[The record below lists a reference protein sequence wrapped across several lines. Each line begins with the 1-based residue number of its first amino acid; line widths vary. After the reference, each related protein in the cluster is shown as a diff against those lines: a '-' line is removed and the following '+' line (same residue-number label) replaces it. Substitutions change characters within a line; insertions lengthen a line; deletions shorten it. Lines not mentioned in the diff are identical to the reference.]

1 MLVNVTDVF
10 TSEGKV
16 ISREFPFERMVLV
29 HEGTEFPVKDS
40 SAVSLKL
47 SNTAQGKALAEA
59 SVKLVVSIPCDRC
72 LNEVEYPMELN
83 ISREVCAPDRA
94 DAESLEEQDAFM
106 EGYSLNIDSLIDNEI
121 TTSWPM
127 KVLCRPDCKGLCP
140 VCGKDLNT
148 GACGCDTFV
157 PDPRMAAIMDVFNA
171 NKEV

>member
-16 ISREFPFERMVLV
+16 ISREIPFERTAIVY
-29 HEGTEFPVKDS
+29 EGSEFPVREHG
-40 SAVSLKL
+40 AVSLKL
-47 SNTAQGKALAEA
+47 SNTAQGKVLVEA
-59 SVKLVVSIPCDRC
+59 VLQLTVAIPCDRC
-72 LNEVEYPMELN
+72 LKEVEYPLDLN
-83 ISREVCAPDRA
+83 ISREVTAPDRA
-94 DAESLEEQDAFM
+94 GADELEEQDAFM
-106 EGYSLNIDSLIDNEI
+106 EGYSLNINSLIDNEI

>member
-10 TSEGKV
+10 ASEGKV
-16 ISREFPFERMVLV
+16 ISKEIPFERTVIV
-29 HEGTEFPVKDS
+29 HEGSGFPVKDS

-47 SNTAQGKALAEA
+47 SNTAQGKALVEA
-59 SVKLVVSIPCDRC
+59 RLKLTVAVPCDRC
-72 LNEVEYPMELN
+72 LNEVEDPLDLN

-94 DAESLEEQDAFM
+94 GADELEEQDAFM

>member
-10 TSEGKV
+10 ASEGKV
-16 ISREFPFERMVLV
+16 ISKEIPFERTVIV
-29 HEGTEFPVKDS
+29 HEGSGFPVKDS

-47 SNTAQGKALAEA
+47 SNTAQGKALVEA
-59 SVKLVVSIPCDRC
+59 RLKLTVAVPCDRC
-72 LNEVEYPMELN
+72 LNEVEYPLDLN
-83 ISREVCAPDRA
+83 ISREVCTPDRA
-94 DAESLEEQDAFM
+94 GADELEEQDAFM